1 MTTGR
6 INQVT
11 FLPDAGARMTV
22 PLGAPFGASVGPPR
36 RARQSFASRDNACS
50 LDGSRPRP
58 RVHTQHSTS
67 ESTAETPWAKAA
79 KRLSARHA
87 GNTEPA
93 SRPPRTRKG
102 TRRTGKIET
111 SNSVLLVGSTGYR
124 TNPQGNSCAWGKTEA
139 DGRRAVRCTST
150 EPAD

>member
-58 RVHTQHSTS
+58 RVHAQHSTS
-67 ESTAETPWAKAA
+67 ESTGRDSVGQGSQASEREARREHGARLASTPHPEGHK
-79 KRLSARHA
+79 
-87 GNTEPA
+87 
-93 SRPPRTRKG
+93 
-102 TRRTGKIET
+102 
-111 SNSVLLVGSTGYR
+111 
-124 TNPQGNSCAWGKTEA
+124 A
-139 DGRRAVRCTST
+139 DGENRNQQFRFVGRQHRIPN
-150 EPAD
+150 EPSRQQLRLGKD